1 MSADPQLLARIDAA
15 NREEVL
21 EAARFFSRKLAA
33 GSPELAP
40 TQALAADLA
49 RQPFAHVEGLEKI
62 CRALLAAGAYDPAL
76 ASEVTRAL
84 DGAGRKQFI
93 LGGAEIVALAVVAV
107 IALKVVI
114 TGGKG
119 QSQQYTHMTMHPD
132 GRIDLI
138 IDKSSKAISITEDL
152 AALFRGTPGQENGG

>member
-1 MSADPQLLARIDAA
+1 MPADPQLLARIDAA
-15 NREEVL
+15 SREEVL
-21 EAARFFSRKLAA
+21 EAARFLSRKLAA

-40 TQALAADLA
+40 TQELAANLA
-49 RQPFAHVEGLEKI
+49 RRPFAHVEGLEKI
-62 CRALLAAGAYDPAL
+62 CRALLAASAHDPAL
-76 ASEVTRAL
+76 APEVTRVL

-119 QSQQYTHMTMHPD
+119 RTETKRRVVIHPD
-132 GRIDLI
+132 GRVDL
-138 IDKSSKAISITEDL
+138 SVEESERAITITGDL
-152 AALFRGTPGQENGG
+152 AALFGITPAKE

>member
-1 MSADPQLLARIDAA
+1 MSADSQLLARIDAA
-15 NREEVL
+15 TREEVL

-40 TQALAADLA
+40 TQALAADQF

-62 CRALLAAGAYDPAL
+62 CRALLAAGARDPAL

-119 QSQQYTHMTMHPD
+119 QTETKTRVVMHPD
-132 GRIDLI
+132 GRVDL
-138 IDKSSKAISITEDL
+138 SVEESERAITITGDL
-152 AALFRGTPGQENGG
+152 AALFGITPAKQSGG